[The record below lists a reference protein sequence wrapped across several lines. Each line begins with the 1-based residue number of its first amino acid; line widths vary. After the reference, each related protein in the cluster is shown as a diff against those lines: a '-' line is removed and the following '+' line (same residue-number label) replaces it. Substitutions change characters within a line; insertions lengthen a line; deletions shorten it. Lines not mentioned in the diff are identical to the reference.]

1 MICVIHY
8 VSFFTKIFEF
18 SIKILY
24 FHSNIN
30 QTSQKKNLIKFSHTK
45 YILFFF
51 ISSNILNYL
60 FFFLNIF
67 VTKTKQTITMSGI
80 YKLNSYLIISNC
92 KYFVCCFVKNLCS
105 LLFFQPHLT
114 FRNKPT

>member
-24 FHSNIN
+24 FHSNSNSNSNIN
-30 QTSQKKNLIKFSHTK
+30 QTSQKKKLIKFSHTE
-45 YILFFF
+45 YILFFL
-51 ISSNILNYL
+51 ISSNMLNYL
-60 FFFLNIF
+60 VFFFNIF

-80 YKLNSYLIISNC
+80 YKLNSYLIIS
-92 KYFVCCFVKNLCS
+92 KYFVVLLKICVRCYFSNLI
-105 LLFFQPHLT
+105 
-114 FRNKPT
+114 